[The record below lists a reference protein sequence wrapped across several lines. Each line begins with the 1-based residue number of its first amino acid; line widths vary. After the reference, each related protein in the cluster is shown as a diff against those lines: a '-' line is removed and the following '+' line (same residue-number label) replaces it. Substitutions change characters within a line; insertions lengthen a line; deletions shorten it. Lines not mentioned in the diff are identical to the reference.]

1 MAGGF
6 INETQIFK
14 AIAMSNFGDGPHIKA
29 VLMGRSPITAV
40 MKAEY
45 FCELAEKGKLPKD
58 FRDRYGDTPDKF
70 FIAMPK
76 LKNMFGEKFNEISWG
91 AVGLYTYLTSRIG
104 VGLKQLMAGA
114 RKWKLDLLDRS
125 DLVSLT
131 ERAAKATGIPLIE
144 EVEQDAIERIL
155 G

>member
-1 MAGGF
+1 MRR
-6 INETQIFK
+6 IYEERFK
-14 AIAMSNFGDGPHIKA
+14 
-29 VLMGRSPITAV
+29 
-40 MKAEY
+40 
-45 FCELAEKGKLPKD
+45 
-58 FRDRYGDTPDKF
+58 
-70 FIAMPK
+70 
-76 LKNMFGEKFNEISWG
+76 EIPWG

-114 RKWKLDLLDRS
+114 RKWKLNLLDRG
-125 DLVSLT
+125 DLASLT